1 MTSKA
6 AELAI
11 DQGAL
16 KRMAAAFVAA
26 RSEVG
31 EAGGE
36 VGGMA
41 GVMDVYEEEVQAP
54 LKNAVAGSLVQ
65 AMLIQIQKL
74 KVS

>member
-11 DQGAL
+11 DQAAL

-26 RSEVG
+26 RSE
-31 EAGGE
+31 AGDAR
-36 VGGMA
+36 GMA
-41 GVMDVYEEEVQAP
+41 GVMDVYEEQVQAP

-74 KVS
+74 KVSYLH